1 MMSETG
7 IASRNSASGKASG
20 LVANWRAQF
29 VVDPEKRLVTVQFG
43 NKLTAKDIARYA
55 ERLRIHPEFQ
65 PEFSEIANLTE
76 VEEIDLQAEDFLKL
90 ADKIDPFSPKAKRA
104 FVVQTTTQRHA
115 ARMHKLLRS
124 EKNFEIFESL
134 EDAEKWVSS

>member
-1 MMSETG
+1 MSETG
-7 IASRNSASGKASG
+7 TVHTNYTSGKVNRIA
-20 LVANWRAQF
+20 VNWHTQF
-29 VVDPEKRLVTVQFG
+29 VIDPERRLVTVEFG
-43 NKLTAKDIARYA
+43 KKLTAEDIARYA
-55 ERLRIHPEFQ
+55 ERLKIHPEFQ

-124 EKNFEIFESL
+124 EKNFEIFESV

>member
-1 MMSETG
+1 MLETG
-7 IASRNSASGKASG
+7 TVHTNYTSGKVNRIA
-20 LVANWRAQF
+20 VNWHTRF
-29 VVDPEKRLVTVQFG
+29 VIDPERRLVTVEFG
-43 NKLTAKDIARYA
+43 KKLTAEEIARYA
-55 ERLRIHPEFQ
+55 ERLKIHPEFQ